1 MKKIAIILSAFVF
14 IVATTVAQDKVNSNK
29 RAKIKDYL
37 NLVIGIEDNFAGQSI
52 SLIKE
57 NKDYFVYRQYNGS
70 GLPIIGFAKYKVV
83 FDSDYQIT
91 FSEIIDVS
99 HSDFRKKNEVFRLV
113 ITEKGLNLYLNELKV
128 AINQPNVFNH

>member
-1 MKKIAIILSAFVF
+1 MRKITIILSVFAFV
-14 IVATTVAQDKVNSNK
+14 VATTVAQNKVNSDK

-52 SLIKE
+52 TLTKE
-57 NKDYFVYRQYNGS
+57 NKNYFVFRQYNGS
-70 GLPIIGFAKYKVV
+70 GVPIIGFAKYKVV

-99 HSDFRKKNEVFRLV
+99 HSDFRKQNEVFRLV
-113 ITEKGLNLYLNELKV
+113 VAESGLNLYLNGLKV
-128 AINQPNVFNH
+128 AVFV